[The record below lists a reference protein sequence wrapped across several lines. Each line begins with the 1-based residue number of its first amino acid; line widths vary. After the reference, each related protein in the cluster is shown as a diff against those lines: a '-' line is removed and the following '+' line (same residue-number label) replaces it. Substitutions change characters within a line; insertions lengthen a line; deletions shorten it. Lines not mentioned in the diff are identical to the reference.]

1 MLLVKNLAVINC
13 NANHSCQYLLLVC
26 SEYHCWNDPVQ
37 NNEHSSLLQ
46 GYMFFYPFGHFKA
59 SKIGNIFSMLTKLC
73 FPCSSLFFID
83 YSRYNALIFLFL
95 CLALNQI
102 LSQPPDGWRIFGNVY
117 SMMTTFVFQ
126 LDLFHFCHRHCSCPS
141 CHTLFLARATE
152 GTSL

>member
-1 MLLVKNLAVINC
+1 MPTTCANISYSCTVNITVGMILYSTMNTLVFLKATC
-13 NANHSCQYLLLVC
+13 
-26 SEYHCWNDPVQ
+26 
-37 NNEHSSLLQ
+37 
-46 GYMFFYPFGHFKA
+46 FFYPFGHFKA